1 MDRSN
6 RSWLSGPGPLESG
19 QPPGY
24 PGETLG
30 MPERGTGSL
39 ARMGRRLAALLVDWL
54 LAYGLAALGM
64 TLGLISLRLLSS
76 AVLVIWLVLG
86 VLAVRL
92 FEFTPGQFA
101 LGLRV
106 TSVDDRLHVGLGRAA
121 VRGVMIALVIPALF
135 VDVDGRGL
143 HDRLTGT
150 AVVRR

>member
-1 MDRSN
+1 
-6 RSWLSGPGPLESG
+6 
-19 QPPGY
+19 
-24 PGETLG
+24 

-106 TSVDDRLHVGLGRAA
+106 ASVDDRLHVGLGRAA
-121 VRGVMIALVIPALF
+121 VRGAMIALVIPALF

>member
-6 RSWLSGPGPLESG
+6 RSWLSGPGPLEPG
-19 QPPGY
+19 QPQGY

-30 MPERGTGSL
+30 MPERGPGSL

-92 FEFTPGQFA
+92 FEFTPGQFV

-106 TSVDDRLHVGLGRAA
+106 ASVDDRLHVGLGRAA
-121 VRGVMIALVIPALF
+121 VRGAMIALVIPALF

>member
-19 QPPGY
+19 QPQGY

-30 MPERGTGSL
+30 MPERGIGSL

-106 TSVDDRLHVGLGRAA
+106 ASVDDRLHVGLGRAA
-121 VRGVMIALVIPALF
+121 VRGVMIALLIPALF